1 MTRLYFLPAVIDYQH
16 VSTVQLLIRNFQL
29 TI

>member
-1 MTRLYFLPAVIDYQH
+1 MTRLYFLLALLDYQH
-16 VSTVQLLIRNFQL
+16 VSTVRILISIFQL